1 MYPINDIYL
10 LLVILQAS
18 TSLIFFFLS
27 HWFRLGVVFPVNKA
41 GQLLD
46 KRLDLHDESRNG
58 TAITAR
64 DCMSSRSNCTPCV
77 NYSIAWLLFYL
88 IRVCGHW
95 GQVPGNFAKGS
106 CVRQSTD
113 PGFCMWLA
121 INCSFRNVIVVTL
134 CYSVNLADSKCYTL
148 HAMLSGMLKQF
159 RL

>member
-1 MYPINDIYL
+1 M
-10 LLVILQAS
+10 
-18 TSLIFFFLS
+18 FFFLC

-46 KRLDLHDESRNG
+46 KRMDLHDESRNG

-64 DCMSSRSNCTPCV
+64 DCMSSRSHFTPCV

-113 PGFCMWLA
+113 PGFCMWFA
-121 INCSFRNVIVVTL
+121 INFSFTECYRSYIMLLCMYVCICINFHDKIIVCAGSVDLKGKRN
-134 CYSVNLADSKCYTL
+134 K
-148 HAMLSGMLKQF
+148 K
-159 RL
+159 